1 LPRGIFLIPDEIQK
15 FFEFYDKFQQIQTQL
30 ESDIFEHYQE
40 MCLQVDE
47 QREKLKMKIDDIVFA
62 MIDEIKKHEETYL
75 KQLKEHFSSYDD
87 SKSIENELTDIEEVF
102 RNPNL
107 LIQTIR
113 EMQQKQE
120 ESLKDI
126 QLKLNEMDLVKDNL
140 QAINDFKPNV
150 SVSNPK

>member
-1 LPRGIFLIPDEIQK
+1 
-15 FFEFYDKFQQIQTQL
+15 
-30 ESDIFEHYQE
+30 
-40 MCLQVDE
+40 
-47 QREKLKMKIDDIVFA
+47 